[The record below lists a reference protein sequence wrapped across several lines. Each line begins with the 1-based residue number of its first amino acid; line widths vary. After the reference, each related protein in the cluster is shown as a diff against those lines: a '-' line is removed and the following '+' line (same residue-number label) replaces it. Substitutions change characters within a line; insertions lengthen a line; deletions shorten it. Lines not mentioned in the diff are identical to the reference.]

1 LIVIR
6 IENAPTGLRGD
17 LNKWMLEIDSGIF
30 VGQVSTRVRNNLWE
44 RIVKNV
50 KNGRATMV
58 FSTNNEQRLEFR
70 VHGNVWEPIDFD
82 GIKLILRPSS
92 ARIKQK
98 QHCYISGSSQAA
110 RRLVAKRV
118 SKAKSQKEV
127 KKNQY
132 PTEYVVI
139 DVETTGLND
148 RENEIIEIGALKVS
162 GGEIVDEFN
171 IFIKPSIPVPANIS
185 KLTGITQIILD
196 EKGIELNTGIID
208 FIGFVGNLPTVAH
221 NVQFDY
227 GFLRA
232 ACMKCGIPVF
242 DNRYFDTLALAKKY
256 LSNIQN
262 FKLKTLSEYFGINS
276 IDGHHSI
283 QDCLMTKRVFE
294 KLVELAKYSLKTLV
308 D

>member
-1 LIVIR
+1 MIVIR
-6 IENAPTGLRGD
+6 LENAPISLRGD
-17 LNKWMLEIDSGIF
+17 LTKWLLEIDSGIF
-30 VGQVSTRVRNNLWE
+30 VGQVSTRVRDHLWG

-58 FSTNNEQRLEFR
+58 FNTNNEQGLEFR
-70 VHGNVWEPIDFD
+70 VQGNVWEPIDFD
-82 GIKLILRPSS
+82 GIKLILRPSP

-98 QHCYISGSSQAA
+98 QHGYIHGTSQAA
-110 RRLVAKRV
+110 RRLAAKRV
-118 SKAKSQKEV
+118 SKVKMHAGV
-127 KKNQY
+127 KKKQY
-132 PTEYVVI
+132 PKKYVVI

-162 GGEIVDEFN
+162 DGKIVDEFN
-171 IFIKPSIPVPANIS
+171 ILIKLSIPLPENIS
-185 KLTGITQIILD
+185 KLTGITQTILD
-196 EKGIELNTGIID
+196 EKGIVLTTAMKC

-232 ACMKCGIPVF
+232 ACGKCGIPIF
-242 DNRYFDTLALAKKY
+242 DNRYFDTLAIAKKY
-256 LSNIQN
+256 LPNMQN

-276 IDGHHSI
+276 TDAHHSI
-283 QDCLMTKRVFE
+283 QDCMITKQVFE
-294 KLVELAKYSLKTLV
+294 KLVELATYSQETLV